1 MIDFINL
8 NKLKGETKMNIS
20 KSEGLESVIDY
31 INRVDVLETNI
42 KGLIAD
48 MGDTKDIMY
57 GTDEYEFLQ
66 NLNGAINWLGYVR
79 RALRYAKAM
88 MED

>member
-1 MIDFINL
+1 MIDFIRL
-8 NKLKGETKMNIS
+8 NKIKGETKMNIS
-20 KSEGLESVIDY
+20 KKEGLESVVDY
-31 INRVDVLETNI
+31 ISRVNMLETNI

-57 GTDEYEFLQ
+57 GTDEYEFMSS
-66 NLNGAINWLGYVR
+66 LNGAINWLGYVR
-79 RALRYAKAM
+79 RSLKYAKAM